1 MSRRRVA
8 PPDWLNDMA
17 LEEWRRVLP
26 LIGESL
32 ADEDTAVLASYCLCF
47 ARWRA
52 AEQVIDQHG
61 PEIVLRDDK
70 GVVKSVIPS
79 PQIGIS
85 IKYHDRMLRAASLL
99 GITPV
104 ARGAQFVGKPKA
116 AAGATKGGGRTGAPG
131 NVVDVESLLDG
142 VVQ

>member
-1 MSRRRVA
+1 MSRRRIS
-8 PPDWLNDMA
+8 PPSWLNDMA

-26 LIGESL
+26 LVGESL
-32 ADEDTAVLASYCLCF
+32 ADEDTAVLASYCLCY

-52 AEQVIDQHG
+52 AEQLLDEHG
-61 PEIVLRDDK
+61 TEIVLRDDK
-70 GVVKSVIPS
+70 GVVKGVIPS
-79 PQIGIS
+79 PQIGVS
-85 IKYHDRMLRAASLL
+85 IKYHDRMLKAASLL

-116 AAGATKGGGRTGAPG
+116 APSEKAGRRSPG
-131 NVVDVESLLDG
+131 PEPKVVDVDSILDG